1 MRGRVLNLCLGE
13 GTFLACAFELAHGA
27 VVPNRRASHAV
38 CALRIAPCLR
48 LSDRNSPPFP
58 PLDSPLAPQNSAK
71 HERVSKIIQEL
82 GLKKVENTYIGNA
95 FVRGVSG
102 GERKRVNIG
111 VELVTDPSLI
121 FLDEVC
127 VVASRARGRV
137 RTSVWL
143 SQGRRALAM

>member
-1 MRGRVLNLCLGE
+1 M
-13 GTFLACAFELAHGA
+13 
-27 VVPNRRASHAV
+27 
-38 CALRIAPCLR
+38 
-48 LSDRNSPPFP
+48 
-58 PLDSPLAPQNSAK
+58 
-71 HERVSKIIQEL
+71 SKIIQEL